1 MPSCEEEPCSVL
13 TNIESKLINVKSGP
27 VTVTL
32 VVMGVIL
39 FILASGIVGAR
50 LLLLYRRLKQP
61 PELFLGLA
69 YLLAG
74 TLGWAVLLVGTL
86 TTSPGQHV
94 SEKYQAFSVVMG
106 DLGTFCFYLFV
117 WYVFRRDSAVAK
129 ALLALAALALVVS
142 LAADT
147 FVRGVTYGP
156 PPGTVSTIAGSIAR
170 AFVFPWMAWEALG
183 SYSAFRRR
191 ARVGLGNPLVQNRL
205 LLWGLSALA
214 TFGISGT
221 ATALYWTASDVADAV
236 VKQNRATGLYG
247 ALGAVS
253 ALLLWLAFFPP
264 ERYQRFIEGRKE
276 AHDGRQ

>member
-1 MPSCEEEPCSVL
+1 ML
-13 TNIESKLINVKSGP
+13 TNIEYKLINVKSGP

-74 TLGWAVLLVGTL
+74 TLGWAVLLVGAL